1 MKDIGIV
8 RKIDREGRIVVPKE
22 SRKVLGFDVG
32 QEVEMY
38 VENNKL
44 IVSLYKDENNAL
56 IKRAQEIFTELDET
70 GYLLNKIIVLVDK
83 NNKVVASNSI
93 EIGKV
98 IDEIKTSPHPF
109 GDKNIILT
117 STVPV
122 EDYILNIYENI
133 ATNTSGTTRPFVEL
147 IARLIS
153 KK

>member
-8 RKIDREGRIVVPKE
+8 RKIDREGRVVIPKE
-22 SRKVLGFDVG
+22 TRNILGFDVG

-93 EIGKV
+93 EVGKV
-98 IDEIKTSPHPF
+98 IDEI
-109 GDKNIILT
+109 
-117 STVPV
+117 
-122 EDYILNIYENI
+122 
-133 ATNTSGTTRPFVEL
+133 
-147 IARLIS
+147 
-153 KK
+153 